1 MMFAIGQKGE
11 ENKNQPDANATRGDI
26 QAEKRMEAFG
36 IKQRDAKRDREPH
49 NVNLRKAKR

>member
-1 MMFAIGQKGE
+1 MFAIGQKGE